1 MFPRKKGG
9 FCAGDHER
17 QGTENREQEQGKR
30 VIRRGGG
37 QRDSDGLSGSG
48 ATMGSLGGNRIVPA
62 LPVSSKLAQIQEE
75 AVRGFDCFY
84 QAMRLDIKFF
94 LADTFSDVIS
104 VSLETVLDTRWEQFR
119 RTAQRR
125 AGSYRRR

>member
-1 MFPRKKGG
+1 
-9 FCAGDHER
+9 
-17 QGTENREQEQGKR
+17 
-30 VIRRGGG
+30 
-37 QRDSDGLSGSG
+37 
-48 ATMGSLGGNRIVPA
+48 MGSLGGNRIVPA